1 MKAGETREI
10 EIDKIKLNPDWP
22 YRKEMGYLDGLM
34 KSMDGP
40 DGLLQ
45 AIGVNTKLEI
55 VWGFRRFNAAKQK
68 GWKTILARVVDLKNP
83 LAAMKAEN
91 EDRKPFT
98 ASEMVAMMR
107 SIEVEERKKAQG
119 RKAHGGTGPGRN
131 ASGNISRSVP
141 GNATDH
147 AAAAFGLSGKTFEAM
162 KKVDAN
168 ATEEVKEVWNE
179 GSVSHWDAASVAKE
193 PAAVQKAAAKSVK
206 AGESKTLREGARK
219 AKKKNGQPFYDD
231 RKIQGLIGK
240 LARSIDDR
248 GEAYGKSKEYDD
260 CLDKL
265 DKLLSAWNRWQIK
278 EARS

>member
-10 EIDKIKLNPDWP
+10 EVAKIKLNPDWP

-107 SIEVEERKKAQG
+107 AIEVEERKKAKG
-119 RKAHGGTGPGRN
+119 RMKAGGNPTEIFPEGHGTSADKA
-131 ASGNISRSVP
+131 AS
-141 GNATDH
+141 
-147 AAAAFGLSGKTFEAM
+147 AFGLSGKTFEAM
-162 KKVDAN
+162 KSVEAN
-168 ATEEVKEVWNE
+168 ATEEVKEVWND
-179 GSVSHWDAASVAKE
+179 GAVSHWDAASVAME
-193 PAAVQKAAAKSVK
+193 PAVIQKAAAKSVK
-206 AGESKTLREGARK
+206 SGESKTLREGARK
-219 AKKKNGQPFYDD
+219 AKSKNGQPFYDD

-240 LARSIDDR
+240 LARSLDER
-248 GEAYGKSKEYDD
+248 GAAYGKSREYDD

-278 EARS
+278 EVRS